1 MARQLGGGS
10 PRSPSPERRPQQP
23 VDLGTDLAIRERTE
37 DLEVDEA
44 DEQRIERASSR
55 GQLLRDL
62 GEWLT
67 GRDHPRKGVDLA
79 ASSLGVPSGGGP
91 GVGVLWSHCETK
103 TAPVI
108 PAAA

>member
-1 MARQLGGGS
+1 VARQLGGGS
-10 PRSPSPERRPQQP
+10 TRSPSPELRPQQP

-79 ASSLGVPSGGGP
+79 TGSLRVPGGGGP
-91 GVGVLWSHCETK
+91 GTSVLEVHCDT
-103 TAPVI
+103 
-108 PAAA
+108 